1 MTYLNS
7 PFKVSNVATVPSEF
21 LTPFKYLSSPLRPQT
36 HYLQQLLALRCSA
49 VRSLAS
55 QTSDSQPP

>member
-1 MTYLNS
+1 MTYLYS
-7 PFKVSNVATVPSEF
+7 PFKVNNVATLPSEF

-49 VRSLAS
+49 FS
-55 QTSDSQPP
+55 